1 MRKGATGQVKVY
13 SIVGLTSRANHYVYR
28 LDDPDTGQFYI
39 GVRSCLGAPEEDSGY
54 MGSGK
59 WCNAHPAIS
68 RVKKTIVRT
77 FETREEAAAFEVA
90 EIRRNN
96 NDPLC
101 ANKQFRVRNSSAFDI
116 KESRFSHQR
125 VPFSGHG
132 TVIEPSKEPDNI
144 QAPKPIA
151 PDGAPLAP
159 EKKAPIKGKLQLRA
173 EALFRRPADKPLDA
187 SEARALKGAKQAI
200 LSTTEEDWLFLE
212 RFYAAPQAETY
223 ARKGFAQLLNNWNGE
238 ITKAREWCKSRGISF
253 GQPSAA
259 VRPEDVEPDGW
270 REYLAKTYPD
280 HNLHAGAWRSISRAN
295 RIDFIREIAA
305 SKSK

>member
-1 MRKGATGQVKVY
+1 MEKCIWAEISNLDEDRGCFASNEYLAKIMDSSPASIANSVSKLRKMGL
-13 SIVGLTSRANHYVYR
+13 IVDVGFDGRRRFIKAIVPSALTCGLTLPSPVGEPCLNPAVNIDTRVDSSLEKTPIVPVAN
-28 LDDPDTGQFYI
+28 Q
-39 GVRSCLGAPEEDSGY
+39 
-54 MGSGK
+54 
-59 WCNAHPAIS
+59 PA
-68 RVKKTIVRT
+68 VV
-77 FETREEAAAFEVA
+77 
-90 EIRRNN
+90 
-96 NDPLC
+96 
-101 ANKQFRVRNSSAFDI
+101 
-116 KESRFSHQR
+116 
-125 VPFSGHG
+125 
-132 TVIEPSKEPDNI
+132 

-159 EKKAPIKGKLQLRA
+159 EKKALIKGKLQLRA
-173 EALFRRPADKPLDA
+173 EALFRRTADKPLDA

-270 REYLAKTYPD
+270 REYLAETYPD
-280 HNLHAGAWRSISRAN
+280 HNLHTGAWRSISRAN